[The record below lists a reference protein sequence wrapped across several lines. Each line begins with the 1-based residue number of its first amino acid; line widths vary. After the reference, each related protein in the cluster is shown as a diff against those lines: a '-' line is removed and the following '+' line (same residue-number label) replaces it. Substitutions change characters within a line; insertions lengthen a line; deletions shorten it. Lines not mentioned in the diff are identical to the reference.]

1 MTETPTIECHTLSKT
16 FSTYEKGAGLAGSLR
31 SFFHRT
37 YRSVAAVEDFSFRA
51 EPAQIIGLL
60 GPNGAGKTTIMK
72 MLTGIIVPTSGTVRV
87 LGHTPCERALSLRK
101 KISLV
106 MGQKSQL
113 WWDIPAFDSLQLL
126 GHYYEVEPTIF
137 RTRVNELAEM
147 LLVEH
152 LLHIHVRKL
161 SLGERMKLELMAS
174 LLHEPEVL
182 FLDEPT
188 IGLDLVAQR
197 NIRKFLLEYQRAR
210 GTTIILTS
218 HYMGDVHA
226 LADRIV
232 LLLDGRN
239 RFDGSLQEFETLFG
253 HEKYVQIE
261 FEQPVEQSALIW
273 KDLHPVWESDGL
285 RVELRIGAEQFRE
298 LIHGIT
304 AHFPVSNI
312 SSEKLPIE
320 RVMTSILENP
330 HLLSSS
336 SQDETS
342 SEQG

>member
-1 MTETPTIECHTLSKT
+1 ML
-16 FSTYEKGAGLAGSLR
+16 GSLR

-37 YRSVAAVEDFSFRA
+37 YRTVTAVDNFSFEA
-51 EPAQIIGLL
+51 GSSQIIGLL

-72 MLTGIIVPTSGTVRV
+72 MLTGIIVPSSGTVEV
-87 LGHTPCERALSLRK
+87 LGHVPSARSRELRK

-113 WWDIPAFDSLQLL
+113 WWDIPAYDSLQLL
-126 GHYYEVEPTIF
+126 GHYYEVAPPVF
-137 RTRVNELAEM
+137 RRRVHELSEM
-147 LLVEH
+147 LSVEN

-197 NIRKFLLEYQRAR
+197 KIRKFLLEYQKLR

-232 LLLDGRN
+232 LLLDGQS
-239 RFDGSLQEFETLFG
+239 RFDGTLTEFENLFG
-253 HEKYVQIE
+253 HEKYVQVE
-261 FEQPVEQSALIW
+261 FSRAVDQNDSLWQS
-273 KDLHPVWESDGL
+273 LHPEWEPDGL
-285 RVELRIGAEQFRE
+285 RVELRISADSFRE
-298 LIHGIT
+298 TLNAIT
-304 AHFPVSNI
+304 ARFPISNL

-330 HLLSSS
+330 HLLPTAPELSTH
-336 SQDETS
+336 SQS
-342 SEQG
+342 I

>member
-1 MTETPTIECHTLSKT
+1 MTSTPTIECQTLSKT
-16 FSTYEKGAGLAGSLR
+16 FSTYEKGAGLVGSLR

-37 YRSVAAVEDFSFRA
+37 YRSVAAVEDFTFQA
-51 EPAQIIGLL
+51 EPSQIIGLL

-87 LGHTPCERALSLRK
+87 LGHIPCERPLSLRK

-137 RTRVNELAEM
+137 RKRVNELAEM
-147 LLVEH
+147 LSVEN

-261 FEQPVEQSALIW
+261 FEQPIEQHHPLWS
-273 KDLHPVWESDGL
+273 DLHPIWESDGL
-285 RVELRIGAEQFRE
+285 RVELRIGAEHFRE
-298 LIHGIT
+298 VIQAVA
-304 AHFPVSNI
+304 AHFPVTNI

-336 SQDETS
+336 THDSTTL
-342 SEQG
+342 EQR